1 MTRSALVGL
10 IHDHTM
16 KLASVSYD
24 NSAATTL
31 MSTDADTLEGIA
43 EMVHEIWAQIVE
55 VLIGIWL
62 LAGQVGWI
70 WPLLIFLIYCKCR
83 IMRLHASIL
92 PRTHTDI
99 CSMLSRESVCCE
111 AFTTWA
117 KGME

>member
-24 NSAATTL
+24 NGAATTL
-31 MSTDADTLEGIA
+31 MSTDADSLEGIA

-70 WPLLIFLIYCKCR
+70 WPLPLFLIYCKYL
-83 IMRLHASIL
+83 IPQL
-92 PRTHTDI
+92 PMLAGTKTSYLR
-99 CSMLSRESVCCE
+99 SMLSHESICCKALAAWPE
-111 AFTTWA
+111 
-117 KGME
+117 GLE